1 MKNGVLL
8 VLVALLFSI
17 PLLSHS
23 VIIKMDRFPYK
34 KYIFR
39 MMKIP
44 YEQWEKIS
52 ISKETVRELNFSY
65 DGKTYD
71 CLSLKCGEIFV
82 TASDNTKMIYVLPI
96 HLFKYKTM
104 TVAIPN
110 EHKW

>member
-8 VLVALLFSI
+8 FLAALLFAF

-23 VIIKMDRFPYK
+23 IIVTMDRFPYK

-44 YEQWEKIS
+44 YEEWEKMS
-52 ISKETVRELNFSY
+52 IAKETVRELEFTY
-65 DGKTYD
+65 DGTTYN
-71 CLSLKCGEIFV
+71 CLSLKCGEIYV
-82 TASDNTKMIYVLPI
+82 SASDGKNMIYTLPI
-96 HLFKYKTM
+96 KLFKYKTM
-104 TVAIPN
+104 TIALPN